1 MVFDYL
7 SEVIASMLPL
17 FYSVPFVFVLF
28 SIEFLYNRSYHHRG
42 VLEHRQLL
50 ATCIQLVHSLYSGT
64 LCF

>member
-17 FYSVPFVFVLF
+17 FYSVPFV
-28 SIEFLYNRSYHHRG
+28 N
-42 VLEHRQLL
+42 
-50 ATCIQLVHSLYSGT
+50 ASLYSGT